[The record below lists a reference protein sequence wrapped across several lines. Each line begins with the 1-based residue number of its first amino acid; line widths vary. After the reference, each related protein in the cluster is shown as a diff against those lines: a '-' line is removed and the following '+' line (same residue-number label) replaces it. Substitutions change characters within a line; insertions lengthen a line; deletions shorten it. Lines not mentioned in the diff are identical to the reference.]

1 MGVRQPGRSLQ
12 LRNDSSGLAQNTR
25 IKTDVLYNNKMDL
38 ARAIKH
44 VGEFD
49 EKFRV
54 ITGKVNDIITMQRQI
69 HEKMMEG
76 FRCIEKAFMMNC
88 KAQMTMSEQ
97 IDEANGTITDFDD
110 VDEI

>member
-1 MGVRQPGRSLQ
+1 
-12 LRNDSSGLAQNTR
+12 
-25 IKTDVLYNNKMDL
+25 
-38 ARAIKH
+38 
-44 VGEFD
+44 
-49 EKFRV
+49 
-54 ITGKVNDIITMQRQI
+54 
-69 HEKMMEG
+69 MEG